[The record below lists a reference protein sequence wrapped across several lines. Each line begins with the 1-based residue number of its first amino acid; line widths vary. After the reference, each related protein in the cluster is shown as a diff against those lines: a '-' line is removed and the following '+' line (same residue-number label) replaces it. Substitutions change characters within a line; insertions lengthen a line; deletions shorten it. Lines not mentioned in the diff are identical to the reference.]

1 MAFIAAAGA
10 PGVQEKGWSRKEV
23 LEGLRKARKQ
33 DFSFESSEILGS
45 MCTAPHEIAATA
57 HARFLETN
65 LGDPGHFPGT
75 AHLEEEV
82 LQDLLQ
88 LLHAPEGASGKMV
101 SGGTEANLLA
111 CHLARV
117 KTGRNEVVIPESA
130 HFSFEKAARLMGLHL
145 VVVPSDHG
153 HADAKAMAAAIGPK
167 TALVVAVAGTTELGL
182 IDPIAD
188 LARVCAARGILLHV
202 DAAYGGYILPF
213 LAEAGR
219 KPIDFDF
226 RLPGVWSLGLDP
238 HKGGMATIPCG
249 VLLLRDAADWNL
261 GAVKSPYLSTD
272 TQSTL
277 LGTRPG
283 AAAAAAWAVHRH
295 LGRKGFASVAETCL
309 DNAAWLAARLPEL
322 GVELVASPELG
333 VVTFRADDPAA
344 LRARLQ
350 EKGWSVNVVPRYQG
364 IRIVTNPH
372 VTREAL
378 RRFVKD
384 LKACL
389 A

>member
-1 MAFIAAAGA
+1 MLLSPWRVA
-10 PGVQEKGWSRKEV
+10 PRVQEKGWSRKQV
-23 LEGLRKARKQ
+23 LAGLRQARRL
-33 DFSFESSEILGS
+33 DFSFEDGEILGS
-45 MCTAPHEIAATA
+45 MCTAPHEIAAAA

-75 AHLEEEV
+75 ARLEGEV
-82 LQDLLQ
+82 LEDLLQ
-88 LLHAPEGASGKMV
+88 LLHAPAGAAGRLV

-111 CHLARV
+111 CHLARL
-117 KTGRNEVVIPESA
+117 KTGKTEIVLPESA
-130 HFSFEKAARLMGLHL
+130 HFSFEKAARLMGLEL
-145 VVVPSDHG
+145 VLVPCDEG
-153 HADAKAMAAAIGPK
+153 HVNAKAFAAALSPR
-167 TALVVAVAGTTELGL
+167 TALAVAVAGTTELGL

-202 DAAYGGYILPF
+202 DAAYGGYLIPF

-226 RLPGVWSLGLDP
+226 KLPGVWSLGLDP

-249 VLLLRDAADWNL
+249 ALLLRDGADWDL
-261 GAVKSPYLSTD
+261 AAVRSPYLSTD

-283 AAAAAAWAVHRH
+283 AVAAAAWAVHRH
-295 LGRKGFASVAETCL
+295 LGRKGFASLAETCL
-309 DNAAWLAARLPEL
+309 DNAAFLAARLQAL
-322 GVELVASPELG
+322 GVELAASPELG
-333 VVTFRADDPAA
+333 VVTFRADDPPA
-344 LRARLQ
+344 LRAALQ

-364 IRIVTNPH
+364 IRIVANPH
-372 VTREAL
+372 VRKEHL
-378 RRFVKD
+378 RRFLVD

>member
-1 MAFIAAAGA
+1 M
-10 PGVQEKGWSRKEV
+10 QERGWSRKEV
-23 LEGLRKARKQ
+23 LAGLQKARRL
-33 DFSFESSEILGS
+33 DFSFEQGEILGS
-45 MCTAPHEIAATA
+45 MCTAPHEIAAAA

-75 AHLEEEV
+75 AGLEEEV
-82 LQDLLQ
+82 LADLLE
-88 LLHAPEGASGKMV
+88 LLHAPEGAAGRLV

-111 CHLARV
+111 CHLARL
-117 KTGRNEVVIPESA
+117 KTGRTEVVVPESA
-130 HFSFEKAARLMGLHL
+130 HFSFEKAARLMGLRL
-145 VVVPSDHG
+145 VTVPSRADG
-153 HADAKAMAAAIGPK
+153 HADAKGIAAAITDR

-188 LARVCAARGILLHV
+188 IARACRHRDTLLHV
-202 DAAYGGYILPF
+202 DAAYGGYLLPF
-213 LAEAGR
+213 LREAGR

-226 RLPGVWSLGLDP
+226 KLPGVWSLGIDP

-249 VLLLRDAADWNL
+249 ALLLRHGTDWDL
-261 GAVKSPYLSTD
+261 GAVESPYLSTD

-283 AAAAAAWAVHRH
+283 AAAASAWAVHRH

-309 DNAAWLAARLPEL
+309 DNAAWLAARLPEV

-333 VVTFRADDPAA
+333 VVTFHAKDPRA
-344 LRARLQ
+344 LREALQ
-350 EKGWSVNVVPRYQG
+350 GKGWSVNVVPRYKA
-364 IRIVTNPH
+364 IRIVANPH
-372 VTREAL
+372 VTKAHL
-378 RRFVKD
+378 KRFLAD

>member
-1 MAFIAAAGA
+1 M
-10 PGVQEKGWSRKEV
+10 QEKGWSRKQV
-23 LEGLRKARKQ
+23 LAGLRQARKL
-33 DFSFESSEILGS
+33 DFSFERGEILGS
-45 MCTAPHEIAATA
+45 MCTAPHEMAAAA
-57 HARFLETN
+57 HQRFLETN
-65 LGDPGHFPGT
+65 LSDPGHFPGT
-75 AHLEEEV
+75 AALEEEV

-88 LLHAPEGASGKMV
+88 LMHAPAGAAGRLV

-111 CHLARV
+111 CHLARL
-117 KTGRNEVVIPESA
+117 KTGRSEVIVPESA
-130 HFSFEKAARLMGLHL
+130 HFSFEKAALLMGLRL
-145 VVVPSDHG
+145 VTIPCRDG
-153 HADAKAMAAAIGPK
+153 HADAKAMAAAISDG

-182 IDPIAD
+182 VDPVAD
-188 LARVCAARGILLHV
+188 LARVCAARGVPLHV
-202 DAAYGGYILPF
+202 DAAYGGYLLPF
-213 LAEAGR
+213 LEEAGR

-226 RLPGVWSLGLDP
+226 KLPGVWSLGLDP

-249 VLLLRDAADWNL
+249 ALLLRDGADWAL
-261 GAVKSPYLSTD
+261 GAVRSPYLSTE

-283 AAAAAAWAVHRH
+283 AVAAAAWAVHRH

-309 DNAAWLAARLPEL
+309 DNAAYLAARLQGM

-333 VVTFRADDPAA
+333 VVTFRADDPKA

-350 EKGWSVNVVPRYQG
+350 EKGWSVNLVPRYQAV
-364 IRIVTNPH
+364 RIVTNPH
-372 VTREAL
+372 VSKEGL
-378 RRFVKD
+378 RRFLAD

>member
-1 MAFIAAAGA
+1 M
-10 PGVQEKGWSRKEV
+10 QEKGWSRKQV
-23 LEGLRKARKQ
+23 LAALQKARKL
-33 DFSFESSEILGS
+33 DFSFERGEILGS
-45 MCTAPHEIAATA
+45 MCTAPHEIAAAA
-57 HARFLETN
+57 HQRFLETN

-75 AHLEEEV
+75 AGLEEEV
-82 LQDLLQ
+82 LEDLLQ
-88 LLHAPEGASGKMV
+88 MLHAPKGAAGRLV
-101 SGGTEANLLA
+101 SGGTEANLVA
-111 CHLARV
+111 SHLARL
-117 KTGRNEVVIPESA
+117 KTGKTEIVLPESA
-130 HFSFEKAARLMGLHL
+130 HFSFEKAARLMGLEL
-145 VVVPSDHG
+145 VLVPCEDG
-153 HADAKAMAAAIGPK
+153 HADAKAMADAISPS

-188 LARVCAARGILLHV
+188 IARVCRTRDVLLHV
-202 DAAYGGYILPF
+202 DAAYGGYLLPF
-213 LAEAGR
+213 LEEAGR

-226 RLPGVWSLGLDP
+226 KLPGVWSLGLDP

-249 VLLLRDAADWNL
+249 ALLLRDGADWQL
-261 GAVKSPYLSTD
+261 AAVRSPYLSTD

-283 AAAAAAWAVHRH
+283 AAAASAWAVHRH

-309 DNAAWLAARLPEL
+309 DNAAFLAAKLQDM

-333 VVTFRADDPAA
+333 VVTFRSDDPAA
-344 LRARLQ
+344 LRHALQ

-372 VTREAL
+372 VRKEHL
-378 RRFVKD
+378 RKFLVD

>member
-1 MAFIAAAGA
+1 
-10 PGVQEKGWSRKEV
+10 VQEKGWSRKQV
-23 LEGLRKARKQ
+23 LAGLREASKL
-33 DFSFESSEILGS
+33 DFSFERGEILGS
-45 MCTAPHEIAATA
+45 MCTAPHEIAAYA

-75 AHLEEEV
+75 AALEEEV
-82 LQDLLQ
+82 LEDLLG
-88 LLHAPEGASGKMV
+88 LLHAPEGAAGRIV

-111 CHLARV
+111 CHLARLKSGKKEIV
-117 KTGRNEVVIPESA
+117 LPESA
-130 HFSFEKAARLMGLHL
+130 HFSFEKAARMMGLDL
-145 VVVPSDHG
+145 VLVPCEQG
-153 HADAKAMAAAIGPK
+153 HVDAKAMAAAISPK

-188 LARVCAARGILLHV
+188 IARVCRTRDVLLHV
-202 DAAYGGYILPF
+202 DAAYGGYLLPF
-213 LAEAGR
+213 LEAAGR

-226 RLPGVWSLGLDP
+226 KLPGVWSLGLDP

-249 VLLLRDAADWNL
+249 ALLLRDGADWNL
-261 GAVKSPYLSTD
+261 GAVRSPYLSTD

-283 AAAAAAWAVHRH
+283 AAAASAWAVHRH

-309 DNAAWLAARLPEL
+309 DNAAFLAAKLQDM

-333 VVTFRADDPAA
+333 VVTFRSEDPQG
-344 LRARLQ
+344 LRAALQ
-350 EKGWSVNVVPRYQG
+350 EKGWSVNIVPRYQG
-364 IRIVTNPH
+364 IRIVANPH
-372 VTREAL
+372 VTKEML
-378 RRFVKD
+378 RRFLGD